1 MMKLQV
7 MGLLVCAGVVTGCV
21 PQASSS
27 ESVYV
32 LDDAKRFAALI
43 ETAEQQPTEQD
54 IDNFYLKPGTRGVEI
69 FTPNRIKDAHN
80 LHQHLLAN
88 RKHYERAAT
97 LCLPAAEAIQ
107 NEATAV
113 LERAA
118 ELLQQDEIAPIY
130 VVMGAFNSGG
140 TASNDGLVLG
150 LEVICNQV
158 KTAAEARELIAA
170 FVAHEIVHVYQ
181 IRNVSRRMASAS
193 TTVLSQSIVEGFAD
207 YIAERLQGQLSSAES
222 KRYQYVVEHEQ
233 ALWDEFKTQLDSETL
248 QPWMYAGE
256 VDGRPADLGY
266 SIGKR
271 IVAAYV
277 ASAENEAQA
286 LQELLSFSDPHEVLR
301 KSGYGTAF

>member
-7 MGLLVCAGVVTGCV
+7 MGLLVCVGVVTGCV

-32 LDDAKRFAALI
+32 LDDVKRFAALI
-43 ETAEQQPTEQD
+43 ETAEHQPTEQD
-54 IDNFYLKPGTRGVEI
+54 IDNFYLKPGSRGVEI
-69 FTPNRIKDAHN
+69 FTPHRIKDAHN

-88 RKHYERAAT
+88 RKYYDRAAT
-97 LCLPAAEAIQ
+97 LCLPAAESIQ
-107 NEATAV
+107 AEATAV

-118 ELLQQDEIAPIY
+118 MLLQQDEVAPIY

-140 TASNDGLVLG
+140 TASSDGLVLG

-158 KTAAEARELIAA
+158 QTAAEARELIAA

-181 IRNVSRRMASAS
+181 IRNVSRQMASAP
-193 TTVLSQSIVEGFAD
+193 TTVLSQSLVEGFAD
-207 YIAERLQGQLSSAES
+207 YIAERLQGQLSSAERE
-222 KRYQYVVEHEQ
+222 RYQYVVEHEQ
-233 ALWDEFKTQLDSETL
+233 ALWNEFKTQLDSETL
-248 QPWMYAGE
+248 QPWMYAGD
-256 VDGRPADLGY
+256 VNGRPADLGY

-277 ASAENEAQA
+277 ANADNETDA
-286 LQELLSFSDPHEVLR
+286 LQELLSFSDPHEILR
-301 KSGYGTAF
+301 KSGYGLAF